1 MIKANKF
8 GSFSLL
14 LFAVTMASL
23 VVGNGSFIAAN
34 LCVSTVAA
42 AAIMVVHKK
51 QGKAKAAAF

>member
-1 MIKANKF
+1 MIKANKL

-14 LFAVTMASL
+14 LFAVTIASL
-23 VVGNGSFIAAN
+23 FVGNGFLRAAS
-34 LCVSTVAA
+34 LCVTVAA